1 MTKSEDV
8 EEQQKQSRKY
18 QKINKEERRVVL
30 ELLIKD
36 KLSLQ
41 EVANKLK
48 LKYCTVRT
56 IQKAFEKDGRVGKKE
71 TRKKK
76 LKVQNILKISI
87 VNPFTFQLSQP
98 IVSSEVSQIYMDKQ
112 PTDEDQVILA
122 KEQRSLLQ
130 SQCQKLYLIL
140 TQQFQKALENS
151 NPLYQTTLQNLLWAA
166 QLVIRQLLEVKQQIN
181 VKQEHEPP
189 SPNQTQYPFPI
200 QHNLYQSQC
209 GFVLPRINT

>member
-1 MTKSEDV
+1 MTKSSDAN
-8 EEQQKQSRKY
+8 EQQRKTRKY
-18 QKINKEERRVVL
+18 QKINKEERRIVL
-30 ELLIKD
+30 KLLIND

-41 EVANKLK
+41 EVANRLK

-56 IQKAFEKDGRVGKKE
+56 IQKAFEKDGRIGKKE

-76 LKVQNILKISI
+76 LKIQNILKISI
-87 VNPFTFQLSQP
+87 VNPFTYQLSEP

-112 PTDEDQVILA
+112 PSQEDQVILA

-130 SQCQKLYLIL
+130 SQCQKLYMIL
-140 TQQFQKALENS
+140 SQQFQKAMGNS
-151 NPLYQTTLQNLLWAA
+151 NPLYQSTLQNLLWAS
-166 QLVIRQLLEVKQQIN
+166 QLIIKQLLEVKQYIN

-200 QHNLYQSQC
+200 QHNLYQSQY
-209 GFVLPRINT
+209 GFILPRINS